1 MNLAYYCGV
10 SIYMI
15 ANPATLP
22 ELMQCDQLTVPEMV
36 EEIQARYET
45 LDPCRRYMFI
55 EWLQA
60 HNSRVKTA
68 VSVYEGLESWFESMH
83 CDNRRWEYR
92 LIMCEIDWW
101 NNLDEQ
107 SLTKI
112 MFADLAKS
120 GEQ

>member
-1 MNLAYYCGV
+1 
-10 SIYMI
+10 MI
-15 ANPATLP
+15 ANPTTIP
-22 ELMQCDQLTVPEMV
+22 EWIQCDPLTVTEMV
-36 EEIQARYET
+36 KEIQARYET
-45 LDPCRRYMFI
+45 LDPCRRHMFI

-68 VSVYEGLESWFESMH
+68 VNVCEGLESWFESMH
-83 CDNRRWEYR
+83 CENSRWEYR